1 MKRHH
6 AYFHAAACI
15 LLSFV
20 GALAATPPAAPAAAP
35 FTFTAFGCLPYAS
48 APDSAAGFARL
59 IAEVNR
65 QAPAFSVHLGDT
77 LSSSEKASDVLLL
90 RRRDEFNSFATAL
103 VYTPGDNEWTDTHTE
118 KAGGFAPLERLAR
131 IREIYFKEERS
142 LGQKPIPLVT
152 QRRDPAFA
160 KFVENA
166 RWIHGGV
173 MFATVHVVGSSNNRQ
188 PKVPGA
194 IDEFLER
201 DAANEAWLRATF
213 AEAAKINAPGVALF
227 FQAAPFAEDAGK
239 PGYADGFERFLKTT
253 EELARAFAKPVLLVH
268 ADEHRYRL
276 NFGMR
281 FHAAGEV
288 VPNVTRLES
297 FGAANL
303 HAVIVAVDP
312 ASQAVFLPGPLLIPG
327 NPLPVLP
334 KAKAAK

>member
-1 MKRHH
+1 M
-6 AYFHAAACI
+6 
-15 LLSFV
+15 
-20 GALAATPPAAPAAAP
+20 
-35 FTFTAFGCLPYAS
+35 PYAS

-77 LSSSEKASDVLLL
+77 LSSSEKATDVFLLK
-90 RRRDEFNSFATAL
+90 RRDDFNTIAGAL

-142 LGQKPIPLVT
+142 LGQKPIALVT
-152 QRRDPAFA
+152 QRRDPKFA

-166 RWIHGGV
+166 RWTHGGV
-173 MFATVHVVGSSNNRQ
+173 MFATVHAVGSHNNRQ
-188 PKVPGA
+188 PNVPGA
-194 IDEFLER
+194 LDEYRER
-201 DAANEAWLRATF
+201 DEANAAWLRDTF
-213 AEAAKINAPGVALF
+213 AAATKIGAPGLALF

-239 PGYADGFERFLKTT
+239 PGYADGFERFLKTI
-253 EELARAFAKPVLLVH
+253 EELARAFVKPVLLVH

-276 NFGMR
+276 NFGVR
-281 FHAAGEV
+281 FHAGGEI

-297 FGAANL
+297 FGSANL
-303 HAVIVAVDP
+303 HAVIVVVDP